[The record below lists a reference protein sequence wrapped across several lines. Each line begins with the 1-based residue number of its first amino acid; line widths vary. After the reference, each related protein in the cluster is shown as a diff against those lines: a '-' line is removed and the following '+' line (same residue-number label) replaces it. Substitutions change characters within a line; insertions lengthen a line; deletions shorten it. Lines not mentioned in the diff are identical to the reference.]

1 MAALCPPSSSRASPA
16 TRPTPLLPLAT
27 LTTWPERHLT
37 LTTSWALTLRVLLPR
52 ARSILFNHCLFHGTW
67 FKWPE
72 RVYLAAKCAAQP
84 RTAEQFRL
92 YDDYYRIDASST
104 GLAGR

>member
-1 MAALCPPSSSRASPA
+1 M
-16 TRPTPLLPLAT
+16 
-27 LTTWPERHLT
+27 TTWPERHLT
-37 LTTSWALTLRVLLPR
+37 LTTIDPESASAPVRR
-52 ARSILFNHCLFHGTW
+52 ILFNHCLFHGTW

-72 RVYLAAKCAAQP
+72 RVYLAAKCAARP